1 MKFTINSLNRRSFSG
16 LLALGLFVGLTAGIT
31 GDPALAGTV
40 KYSAKKFEKI
50 KKSGKPVMLDFYAP
64 WCGTCRTQS
73 RVIKALRANNKAYEK
88 ITFMTVDWDTNK
100 SKPIARGLKIP
111 RRSTLVMFKGGRE
124 VGRVVAGTSS
134 KVIKKL
140 LNRGL

>member
-1 MKFTINSLNRRSFSG
+1 MKSTMNSLSCRLFAG
-16 LLALGLFVGLTAGIT
+16 LLTFGLFVALSGGVFDNA
-31 GDPALAGTV
+31 ALAGTV

-50 KKSGKPVMLDFYAP
+50 KNSGKAVMLDFYAP

-73 RVIKALRANNKAYEK
+73 RVIKALRANNTAYEK

-100 SKPIARGLKIP
+100 SKPIAQGFKIP